1 MSYETLETKKEEAE
15 PMDLVSKELF
25 ESGIQQLELSIH
37 AIESNLVIANSML
50 QQAELLEKRELK
62 AQIEE
67 SINKDR
73 EVLKQAKQQLVDLY
87 LDIANTLDRKLLGAL
102 KEHVIRG
109 ENGLD
114 PDDKV
119 KVLNQINTNRNR

>member
-102 KEHVIRG
+102 RKHVIRG

>member
-67 SINKDR
+67 SVNKDR

-102 KEHVIRG
+102 RKHVIRG

-119 KVLNQINTNRNR
+119 KVLNQINTNR

>member
-1 MSYETLETKKEEAE
+1 MPYETLETRKEEAE
-15 PMDLVSKELF
+15 PRDLVSKELF

-67 SINKDR
+67 SVNKDR

-87 LDIANTLDRKLLGAL
+87 LDVANTLDRKLLGAL
-102 KEHVIRG
+102 RKHVIRG

-119 KVLNQINTNRNR
+119 KVLNQINTNR

>member
-1 MSYETLETKKEEAE
+1 MPYETLETRKEEAE
-15 PMDLVSKELF
+15 PRDLVSKELF

-67 SINKDR
+67 SVNKDR
-73 EVLKQAKQQLVDLY
+73 EVLKQAKHQLVDLY
-87 LDIANTLDRKLLGAL
+87 LDVANTLDRKLLGAL
-102 KEHVIRG
+102 RKHVIRG

-119 KVLNQINTNRNR
+119 KVLNQINTNR

>member
-1 MSYETLETKKEEAE
+1 MPYETLETRKEEAE
-15 PMDLVSKELF
+15 PRDLVSKELF

-87 LDIANTLDRKLLGAL
+87 LDVANTLDRKLLGAL
-102 KEHVIRG
+102 RKHVIRG

-119 KVLNQINTNRNR
+119 KVLNQINTNR